1 MANAEERDRP
11 EDLYPFAEALVRKL
25 KANRRKR
32 NCFKTPSM
40 NTVSRIWPLLAR
52 S

>member
-25 KANRRKR
+25 KVRSFGVR
-32 NCFKTPSM
+32 NE
-40 NTVSRIWPLLAR
+40 R
-52 S
+52 